1 MKEPE
6 ELPLAVQL
14 RLQTLP
20 GREQGYQVV
29 DLVLDDGEVI
39 EGVEVIECQY
49 VEDERFEAHFVN
61 DVCLPEEPNS
71 PWQMVLFW
79 AAVIGGLVLM
89 FWALGNLA
97 PN

>member
-1 MKEPE
+1 MKEPD

-49 VEDERFEAHFVN
+49 VEDQRFAAHLVN
-61 DVCLPEEPNS
+61 DVYLPEEPNS

-79 AAVIGGLVLM
+79 GAVAGGLVLM
-89 FWALGNLA
+89 FWALRNLA